1 MNMFIHCLS
10 LDIREPMTQAYINVK
25 KGDTAR
31 KLIFTFSNYG
41 SAYHISDGCTA
52 VFRAKKPDGTILFNS
67 CTINGNAV
75 EYIFTSQTVAA
86 VGIVEC
92 EVTLADADGKQITS
106 PRFALIV
113 ENVLYSDDEVE
124 STNEFTKLQEAL
136 AKVSGLGSTSI
147 AMRVDGG
154 YIQYSTDDGKT
165 WVNLIAEADLKGDTG
180 PQGIQ
185 GVQGPQGERG
195 PAGADGAAGPQGLK
209 GDTGDTGP
217 QGPTG
222 ATGAQGPAGADGKSA
237 YAYAVEG
244 GYAGTEE
251 EFTAKLVEEIPTV
264 DTTLTQ
270 SGKAADAAAVG
281 AQLSAL
287 SEEIANKS
295 GADYTFLN
303 GLKYY
308 ACGDSIVDIQG
319 TLTAPE
325 TFGDSGYSTDLQSRN
340 ITDITVEGYVT
351 VIEQRYGLVATNFGN
366 SGHTLVQD
374 YASLA
379 AKDYSDVA
387 LVTISYGCNDARTNV
402 PLGTVNST
410 DVTTFAG
417 ALNQLLRKIY
427 TDNPECR
434 VIVLTPIQR
443 LYVSG
448 FGIETAN
455 ANGNYLVD
463 FVDMCKKV
471 AAKRSTKCIDMY
483 RDCGI
488 NQTNLYYYTVEGV
501 HPVNQGFAR
510 MKGAIIPVLDDMFA
524 LEYEPFGTMTNTGDT
539 EPDEPGTGGD
549 AGGGETPPEEEPG
562 ATVVD
567 ITDLFVDEGVNID
580 GWGSGKVDTKYQT
593 ARFKP
598 IAGKTYTII
607 SYCDADLTDYRGFG
621 NTFSYLKDDGSRA
634 GNYINTAVNGLTANA
649 AVVTDE
655 GIVTINN
662 VEVKKVKTMFTSAA
676 TIDETKWVNI
686 ACLDTCIANVK
697 VSYV

>member
-1 MNMFIHCLS
+1 MSEMKTLKF
-10 LDIREPMTQAYINVK
+10 P
-25 KGDTAR
+25 GDTEPREIVDAKAR
-31 KLIFTFSNYG
+31 
-41 SAYHISDGCTA
+41 ADIS
-52 VFRAKKPDGTILFNS
+52 K
-67 CTINGNAV
+67 
-75 EYIFTSQTVAA
+75 
-86 VGIVEC
+86 
-92 EVTLADADGKQITS
+92 
-106 PRFALIV
+106 
-113 ENVLYSDDEVE
+113 
-124 STNEFTKLQEAL
+124 
-136 AKVSGLGSTSI
+136 
-147 AMRVDGG
+147 
-154 YIQYSTDDGKT
+154 
-165 WVNLIAEADLKGDTG
+165 
-180 PQGIQ
+180 
-185 GVQGPQGERG
+185 
-195 PAGADGAAGPQGLK
+195 
-209 GDTGDTGP
+209 
-217 QGPTG
+217 
-222 ATGAQGPAGADGKSA
+222 
-237 YAYAVEG
+237 
-244 GYAGTEE
+244 
-251 EFTAKLVEEIPTV
+251 
-264 DTTLTQ
+264 
-270 SGKAADAAAVG
+270 
-281 AQLSAL
+281 L

-308 ACGDSIVDIQG
+308 ALGDSIVDIQG

-434 VIVLTPIQR
+434 IIVLTPIQR
-443 LYVSG
+443 LYVSD
-448 FGIETAN
+448 FGIGTAN

-510 MKGAIIPVLDDMFA
+510 MKGVIIPVLDDMFS

-567 ITDLFVDEGVNID
+567 ITDLFVDDGINID
-580 GWGSGKVDTKYQT
+580 GYGSGKVDTKYQT

-607 SYCDADLTDYRGFG
+607 SYGSTALTDYRGFG
-621 NTFSYLKDDGSRA
+621 NTYSYLKDDGSRV
-634 GNYINTAVNGLTANA
+634 GNHINKAIDGLTAAA

-655 GIVTINN
+655 GTVTINN
-662 VEVKKVKTMFTSAA
+662 VEVKKVKTVFTSAA